1 MSSSKLRIAILGS
14 GPTGL
19 EAALAAREKGF
30 PFTVFEAAPMVA
42 GRMREW
48 GHIGLFT
55 PWALDVSE
63 RMRSALCA
71 ADREPPTT
79 EVCPSGAELVGRVLE
94 PVAALDGIRDHVRL
108 NTRVLQIGR
117 VGLLKNEEIGSE
129 RRAGHAFRLLL
140 SDGDGREWIEEA
152 DIVLDCTGNAVPN
165 PIGESGIAA
174 PGEAALGDAV
184 RHEVPDLPAEL
195 EAWAGK
201 TTLLVGDGHSA
212 QTALVG
218 LIGLTEAHPETK
230 IVWVTRGPVPLPLA
244 DDPLPRRADLTAKAA
259 ALAATPPACLTVLPC
274 TTVDALRPGR
284 RVAITLRGPQGELT
298 QVEVDRVLALT
309 GRVGDHTIYRQ
320 LQVHECWATSGPMK
334 LAAALMAQDGGGGD
348 CLDQTSLGAETLRN
362 PEPGFFIMGIK
373 SYGRRGNFLMR
384 VGWEQVEEVFQLI
397 EADEPL
403 RGHA

>member
-1 MSSSKLRIAILGS
+1 MSSSKPRIAILGS

-19 EAALAAREKGF
+19 EAALAASEKGF
-30 PFTVFEAAPMVA
+30 PFVVFEAAPVVA

-48 GHIGLFT
+48 GHVGLFT
-55 PWALDVSE
+55 AWPMDVSE
-63 RMRSALCA
+63 RMRGALCA
-71 ADREPPTT
+71 ADREPPATDG
-79 EVCPSGAELVGRVLE
+79 CPSGAELVDRVLD

-117 VGLLKNEEIGSE
+117 VGLLKNEEVGSG

-140 SDGDGREWIEEA
+140 SDGSGREWTEEA
-152 DIVLDCTGNAVPN
+152 DIVLDCTGNAIPN

-174 PGEAALGDAV
+174 PGEAAL
-184 RHEVPDLPAEL
+184 RRTLHHEVPDLATDSA
-195 EAWAGK
+195 AWAGK

-212 QTALVG
+212 QTALVELTG
-218 LIGLTEAHPETK
+218 LAEEHPETR
-230 IVWVTRGPVPLPLA
+230 IVWVTRGPVPEPLA
-244 DDPLPRRADLTAKAA
+244 DDSLAGRADLTARAA
-259 ALAATPPACLTVLPC
+259 ALAATPAECLTVLPC
-274 TTVDALRPGR
+274 TTVDALRPGAR
-284 RVAITLRGPQGELT
+284 AAVTLRGPKGELT
-298 QVEVDRVLALT
+298 EVEVDRVLALT
-309 GRVGDHTIYRQ
+309 GRIGDHTIYRQ

-362 PEPGFFIMGIK
+362 PEPGFFILGIK

-397 EADEPL
+397 EADEPS